1 MIGRF
6 SELGVYKELM
16 SNRELG
22 VCLAGGALALA
33 AGIWEWTGSTPA
45 VVASIIALASVAV
58 NGLPI
63 IRGAVKGVLARRIN
77 VDELVA
83 LALIASILQGEFL
96 SAATI
101 SFIMVI
107 GELAE
112 EILSDSSRKSIQ
124 ALASMTPEQ
133 ATLLDGDA
141 QRVVPAADVRAGD
154 RLLVKPGERAPVDG
168 TILRG
173 ASAVDESAITGESLP
188 KEKGPGDPLL
198 AGTMN
203 HSGVLEIEAVRV
215 GEDTTMGRVA
225 QLVAEAENESPG
237 AARLVDRYAAWFTPT
252 VLLIA
257 AAAWVWTGALDRA
270 VAVLVAGCPCSLLMA
285 APTAAV
291 AAVARAA
298 KSGIL
303 IKGGRR
309 LEQAAT
315 VDTVLFDKTGTLTL
329 GEPRVDAVHA
339 GQGLDDEQILT
350 WAASAERDSTHPLAK
365 AVLKAAHYAKITV
378 RRAEDMISE
387 AGLGVRAM
395 LDGSRIEV
403 GAAALAEG
411 AGALPADLQRFL
423 DGAKERGATPI
434 VVWRDSKP
442 VGVLSVSDKVREQSK
457 AAIEALK
464 STGVR
469 RVGVVSG
476 DHERSARLVADQLGM
491 DDTWAELKPEGK
503 LRVIEKLQAQGRRI
517 MFVGDGVND
526 APALAKADVGVA
538 MGAAGTDVALE
549 TSDIALVYDDIAKL
563 PFVLRLSR
571 RMLALIKWNI
581 ALGLGVNAIAVFG
594 GAEGVL
600 SPIVASL
607 FHNIGAILVILSS
620 ASLLFFER
628 RGRIKAEER
637 V

>member
-6 SELGVYKELM
+6 SELGVYKELL
-16 SNRELG
+16 SSRELG

-45 VVASIIALASVAV
+45 VVGSIIALASVAV

-63 IRGAVKGVLARRIN
+63 IRHAVKGVMARRIN

-83 LALIASILQGEFL
+83 LALIASIIQGEFL

-107 GELAE
+107 GEIAE
-112 EILSDSSRKSIQ
+112 DVLSDSSRKSIQ
-124 ALASMTPEQ
+124 ALANMTPEM
-133 ATLLDGDA
+133 AALVDGDET
-141 QRVVPAADVRAGD
+141 RMVPAASIRVEDRILVR
-154 RLLVKPGERAPVDG
+154 PGERAPVDG
-168 TILRG
+168 TILSG

-188 KEKGPGDPLL
+188 KEKSVGDPLL

-215 GEDTTMGRVA
+215 GEDTAMGRVA
-225 QLVAEAENESPG
+225 HLVAEAEAEAPG

-252 VLLIA
+252 VMLIA
-257 AAAWVWTGALDRA
+257 AAAWIWTGTLDRA

-298 KSGIL
+298 RSGVL
-303 IKGGRR
+303 VKGGRR
-309 LEQAAT
+309 LEQAAK

-329 GEPRVDAVHA
+329 GEPRVDSVHA
-339 GQGLDDEQILT
+339 GHGLDSEQVLT

-365 AVLKAAHYAKITV
+365 AVLKAAHYAKIAI
-378 RRAEDMISE
+378 RRAEDMMNE

-403 GAAALAEG
+403 GTAALAEG
-411 AGALPADLQRFL
+411 AGALPADLQRSL
-423 DGAKERGATPI
+423 DDIKERGATPI

-442 VGVLSVSDKVREQSK
+442 VGVLSVSDKIRRESK
-457 AAIEALK
+457 AAIEELK
-464 STGVR
+464 SLGVR

-476 DHERSARLVADQLGM
+476 DHERSAKLVASQLGV

-503 LRVIEKLQAQGRRI
+503 LRVIGDLQAHGRRI

-538 MGAAGTDVALE
+538 MGAAGADVALE
-549 TSDIALVYDDIAKL
+549 TSDIALVYDEIEKL

-607 FHNIGAILVILSS
+607 FHNMGAILVAASS

-628 RGRIKAEER
+628 RGRISAEEKP
-637 V
+637 